1 MLVAE
6 VAVAR
11 LAAQVAAAM
20 VLTTH
25 RALLRLWQELLT
37 QGAGVAV
44 AAIQAPLARLAVR
57 ALSLFVTQIH
67 MQQPRLPQGHPQLLC
82 LAVTVYTNGQAQGV
96 SHSDGTLCTT

>member
-20 VLTTH
+20 VLTIH

-37 QGAGVAV
+37 QEAGVAV
-44 AAIQAPLARLAVR
+44 AAIQARLARLE
-57 ALSLFVTQIH
+57 ALALLSCPTPCQKA
-67 MQQPRLPQGHPQLLC
+67 QLLNSC
-82 LAVTVYTNGQAQGV
+82 LLRHGKHQRASLPLTIWW
-96 SHSDGTLCTT
+96 